1 MKRIL
6 DGVSQ
11 SYLSGRVGGYLDT
24 PLDIVSTVE
33 PRDCLFLLLDIRF
46 VEDYLV
52 ESAGLVEEGRV
63 PGEYWFS

>member
-1 MKRIL
+1 MKRVL

-46 VEDYLV
+46 VEDNLV
-52 ESAGLVEEGRV
+52 ESAG
-63 PGEYWFS
+63 